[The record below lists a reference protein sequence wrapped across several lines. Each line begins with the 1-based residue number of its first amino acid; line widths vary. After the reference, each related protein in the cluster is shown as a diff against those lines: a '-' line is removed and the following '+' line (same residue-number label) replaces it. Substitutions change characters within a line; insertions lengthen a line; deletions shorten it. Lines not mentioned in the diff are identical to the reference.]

1 MLNRKDLEANYEVIS
16 QVCKRYRKELTIYQ
30 GAIIDKH
37 SYLGVDV
44 NGYIE
49 FMNTL
54 SLDIFI
60 GNMLSD
66 LLNPVSIDVY
76 KQLLTNELTFEEFV
90 KKMADVYYVCDI
102 NKFHE
107 LMERF

>member
-1 MLNRKDLEANYEVIS
+1 MFNRKDLEANYEVIS

-30 GAIIDKH
+30 AAIIDKFPC
-37 SYLGVDV
+37 LDVDV

-60 GNMLSD
+60 GNMLCG
-66 LLNPVSIDVY
+66 LLNPVSMDIY

-90 KKMADVYYVCDI
+90 EKMVDICDV

>member
-1 MLNRKDLEANYEVIS
+1 MLNRNDFEANYEVIS
-16 QVCKRYRKELTIYQ
+16 QTCKRYRKELTIYQ
-30 GAIIDKH
+30 AAIIDD
-37 SYLGVDV
+37 YPWLEVDV
-44 NGYIE
+44 NVFIE

-60 GNMLSD
+60 GNMLCG
-66 LLNPVSIDVY
+66 LLIPASIDIY
-76 KQLLTNELTFEEFV
+76 KKLLTNELTFEEFV
-90 KKMADVYYVCDI
+90 EKDGGICDI

>member
-1 MLNRKDLEANYEVIS
+1 MTNRTDLEANYEVIS
-16 QVCKRYRKELTIYQ
+16 QACKLYRKEITIYQ
-30 GAIIDKH
+30 AAIIDE
-37 SYLGVDV
+37 YPWLDVDV
-44 NGYIE
+44 NDYIE

-60 GNMLSD
+60 GNMLYG
-66 LLNPVSIDVY
+66 LLVPEGIDTY
-76 KQLLTNELTFEEFV
+76 KKLLTNELTFEEFIE
-90 KKMADVYYVCDI
+90 KDGGACDI